1 MLNVIILTLEF
12 SIAGKCFFL
21 GSFIWR
27 FSCDFLT
34 FFGGEVN
41 WRGGY
46 AQTSFQIRAQRIFGA
61 VPLGLQKNAKGG
73 GPGTQ
78 LATCVAQISVPGPP
92 THFPASQEEAR
103 PVNQA
108 PGSGG

>member
-34 FFGGEVN
+34 VFWGEVN
-41 WRGGY
+41 WRGVR
-46 AQTSFQIRAQRIFGA
+46 TD
-61 VPLGLQKNAKGG
+61 
-73 GPGTQ
+73 Q
-78 LATCVAQISVPGPP
+78 LSD
-92 THFPASQEEAR
+92 
-103 PVNQA
+103 
-108 PGSGG
+108 PGSEDLKAGLCCVLAGAQALRCALRI

>member
-34 FFGGEVN
+34 FFGGEEN
-41 WRGGY
+41 WRGVRRGSEGWSVLCTGGS
-46 AQTSFQIRAQRIFGA
+46 AGA
-61 VPLGLQKNAKGG
+61 AL
-73 GPGTQ
+73 
-78 LATCVAQISVPGPP
+78 CVEDVAVLRD
-92 THFPASQEEAR
+92 EK
-103 PVNQA
+103 
-108 PGSGG
+108 

>member
-34 FFGGEVN
+34 VFGGEVN
-41 WRGGY
+41 WRGVR
-46 AQTSFQIRAQRIFGA
+46 TDWRERRRCA
-61 VPLGLQKNAKGG
+61 V
-73 GPGTQ
+73 
-78 LATCVAQISVPGPP
+78 
-92 THFPASQEEAR
+92 R
-103 PVNQA
+103 
-108 PGSGG
+108 

>member
-34 FFGGEVN
+34 VFGGEVN
-41 WRGGY
+41 WRVVRTDQLSDSGSEDLKAGLCCVLAG
-46 AQTSFQIRAQRIFGA
+46 AQALRCALRI
-61 VPLGLQKNAKGG
+61 
-73 GPGTQ
+73 
-78 LATCVAQISVPGPP
+78 
-92 THFPASQEEAR
+92 
-103 PVNQA
+103 
-108 PGSGG
+108 

>member
-41 WRGGY
+41 WRGVRTDQLSDSGSEDLK
-46 AQTSFQIRAQRIFGA
+46 AGLCCVLAGGWPAECIGGIAGA
-61 VPLGLQKNAKGG
+61 ALCVEDVAVLRDEKG
-73 GPGTQ
+73 
-78 LATCVAQISVPGPP
+78 ISS
-92 THFPASQEEAR
+92 AA
-103 PVNQA
+103 
-108 PGSGG
+108 

>member
-34 FFGGEVN
+34 FFGGEEN
-41 WRGGY
+41 WRGGRTDQLSDSGSEDLKAGLCCVLAG
-46 AQTSFQIRAQRIFGA
+46 AQALRCALRMW
-61 VPLGLQKNAKGG
+61 L
-73 GPGTQ
+73 
-78 LATCVAQISVPGPP
+78 C
-92 THFPASQEEAR
+92 
-103 PVNQA
+103 
-108 PGSGG
+108 

>member
-34 FFGGEVN
+34 VFGGEVN
-41 WRGGY
+41 WRGGTHR
-46 AQTSFQIRAQRIFGA
+46 QLSDSGSEDFR
-61 VPLGLQKNAKGG
+61 GG
-73 GPGTQ
+73 SSR
-78 LATCVAQISVPGPP
+78 LAGEC
-92 THFPASQEEAR
+92 
-103 PVNQA
+103 
-108 PGSGG
+108 

>member
-27 FSCDFLT
+27 FSCDFLA

-41 WRGGY
+41 WRGVRTDQLSDSGSEDLKAGLCCVLAG
-46 AQTSFQIRAQRIFGA
+46 AQALRCALRMW
-61 VPLGLQKNAKGG
+61 L
-73 GPGTQ
+73 
-78 LATCVAQISVPGPP
+78 C
-92 THFPASQEEAR
+92 
-103 PVNQA
+103 
-108 PGSGG
+108 

>member
-34 FFGGEVN
+34 VFGGEVN
-41 WRGGY
+41 WRGVRTDQDSG
-46 AQTSFQIRAQRIFGA
+46 SEDFR
-61 VPLGLQKNAKGG
+61 GG
-73 GPGTQ
+73 SSR
-78 LATCVAQISVPGPP
+78 LAGEC
-92 THFPASQEEAR
+92 
-103 PVNQA
+103 
-108 PGSGG
+108 

>member
-34 FFGGEVN
+34 LCGGEVN
-41 WRGGY
+41 WRGVRTDQLSDSGSEDLKAGLCCVLAG
-46 AQTSFQIRAQRIFGA
+46 AQALRCALRMW
-61 VPLGLQKNAKGG
+61 L
-73 GPGTQ
+73 
-78 LATCVAQISVPGPP
+78 C
-92 THFPASQEEAR
+92 
-103 PVNQA
+103 
-108 PGSGG
+108 

>member
-34 FFGGEVN
+34 FFGGEVK
-41 WRGGY
+41 WRGVRTDQLSDSGSEDLKAGLCCVLAG
-46 AQTSFQIRAQRIFGA
+46 AQALRCALRMW
-61 VPLGLQKNAKGG
+61 L
-73 GPGTQ
+73 
-78 LATCVAQISVPGPP
+78 C
-92 THFPASQEEAR
+92 
-103 PVNQA
+103 
-108 PGSGG
+108 

>member
-34 FFGGEVN
+34 FFGGVVN
-41 WRGGY
+41 WRGVRTDQLSDSGSEDLKAGLCCVLAG
-46 AQTSFQIRAQRIFGA
+46 AQALRCALRMW
-61 VPLGLQKNAKGG
+61 L
-73 GPGTQ
+73 
-78 LATCVAQISVPGPP
+78 C
-92 THFPASQEEAR
+92 
-103 PVNQA
+103 
-108 PGSGG
+108 

>member
-34 FFGGEVN
+34 FFWGEEN
-41 WRGGY
+41 WRGVR
-46 AQTSFQIRAQRIFGA
+46 TD
-61 VPLGLQKNAKGG
+61 
-73 GPGTQ
+73 Q
-78 LATCVAQISVPGPP
+78 LSD
-92 THFPASQEEAR
+92 
-103 PVNQA
+103 
-108 PGSGG
+108 PGSEDLKAGLCCVLAGAQALRCALRMWLC

>member
-34 FFGGEVN
+34 FFGGEVH
-41 WRGGY
+41 WRGVRTDQLSDSGSEDLKAGLCCVLAG
-46 AQTSFQIRAQRIFGA
+46 AQALRCALRMW
-61 VPLGLQKNAKGG
+61 L
-73 GPGTQ
+73 
-78 LATCVAQISVPGPP
+78 C
-92 THFPASQEEAR
+92 
-103 PVNQA
+103 
-108 PGSGG
+108 

>member
-34 FFGGEVN
+34 FFEEN
-41 WRGGY
+41 WRGVRTDQLSDSGSEDLKAGLCCVLAG
-46 AQTSFQIRAQRIFGA
+46 AQALRCALRMW
-61 VPLGLQKNAKGG
+61 L
-73 GPGTQ
+73 
-78 LATCVAQISVPGPP
+78 C
-92 THFPASQEEAR
+92 
-103 PVNQA
+103 
-108 PGSGG
+108 

>member
-41 WRGGY
+41 WRGVRTDQLSDSGSEDLK
-46 AQTSFQIRAQRIFGA
+46 ADLCCVLAGKRRRCA
-61 VPLGLQKNAKGG
+61 V
-73 GPGTQ
+73 
-78 LATCVAQISVPGPP
+78 
-92 THFPASQEEAR
+92 R
-103 PVNQA
+103 
-108 PGSGG
+108 

>member
-34 FFGGEVN
+34 VLGGEVN
-41 WRGGY
+41 WRGVRTDQLSDSGSEDLKAGLCCVLAG
-46 AQTSFQIRAQRIFGA
+46 AQALRCALRMW
-61 VPLGLQKNAKGG
+61 L
-73 GPGTQ
+73 
-78 LATCVAQISVPGPP
+78 C
-92 THFPASQEEAR
+92 
-103 PVNQA
+103 
-108 PGSGG
+108 

>member
-34 FFGGEVN
+34 VFGGEVN
-41 WRGGY
+41 WRGVRTDQLSDSGSEDLKAGLCCVLAG
-46 AQTSFQIRAQRIFGA
+46 AQALRCALRMW
-61 VPLGLQKNAKGG
+61 L
-73 GPGTQ
+73 
-78 LATCVAQISVPGPP
+78 C
-92 THFPASQEEAR
+92 
-103 PVNQA
+103 
-108 PGSGG
+108 